1 MLDLERVM
9 WDLERAR
16 LDLERATWD
25 LDGALSTGTSA
36 VHSPNG
42 NAPP

>member
-9 WDLERAR
+9 W
-16 LDLERATWD
+16 DLERATWD